1 MDSSLGHGTIIRPT
15 NKEVRELEG
24 LLRKEG
30 DIGLIVSSAGFT
42 SDAERELRS
51 STKHIETMDLDRLVS
66 LWQQHYDRISETGK
80 TLRPLVKVH
89 FLAPAEE

>member
-1 MDSSLGHGTIIRPT
+1 M
-15 NKEVRELEG
+15 KA

-30 DIGLIVSSAGFT
+30 DIGLIISSGGFS

-51 STKHIETMDLDRLVS
+51 SSKHIETMDLDRLVS
-66 LWQQHYDRISETGK
+66 LWQEHYEWISEAGK
-80 TLRPLVKVH
+80 TLLPLVKVH